1 MFRKLLVEH
10 FVIITI
16 TVTLILFVSFTE
28 IRHHYIDTLTSTLT
42 EKANILAPT
51 VTSMLHEHDIDRI
64 DSFVDSMGELA
75 NIRITVVDTAGVVLG
90 DSKKDPHMMENHRNR
105 PEIMAA
111 YAGRIG
117 TSIRY
122 STTLKQHMLYVA
134 IPIVKDGHLL
144 GVLRTSMSLH
154 RIDYLLGR
162 LRSKILRYSIIML
175 LIMVII
181 TTYFTK
187 RISAPIREMLNVVHE
202 MSSGNLSVRIHS
214 TPRDEIGRLANAF
227 NHMATEMERM
237 FHEITVEREK
247 LHTIIANL
255 HEGLLVMRQT
265 GTIILVNNSL
275 KNIVGNTAVGK
286 FYWQVLRYPDFMKLI
301 EQLLQSRQP
310 THSEVVIDDKTYL
323 CSATMTPTY
332 DIIVVFHDITEMKQL
347 ERMKRDFVVNVSHEL
362 RTPLTAIK
370 GFVETIEEMTNDTQI
385 QHYLQIIKRHTDRM
399 INIVADLL
407 TLAKLED
414 KTIQLDKQKI
424 YLPDI
429 ASDVIKIFTPNA
441 QRKGLT
447 IEMKLHE
454 PIPEIEADPS
464 LLEQL
469 IINLIDNAIKYTDE
483 GKVVLEISHN
493 DNFVK
498 LTVKDTGIGIP
509 AEHINRIFERFYVVD
524 KSRSKRHGGTGLGL
538 SIVKHIVLLHN
549 GKIDVK
555 STPGKGST
563 FTVYLPT
570 S

>member
-214 TPRDEIGRLANAF
+214 TSRDEIGRLANAF

-275 KNIVGNTAVGK
+275 KNIVGDTAVGK

-323 CSATMTPTY
+323 CSATMTPTH

>member
-214 TPRDEIGRLANAF
+214 TSRDEIGRLANAF

-275 KNIVGNTAVGK
+275 KNIVGDTAVGK
-286 FYWQVLRYPDFMKLI
+286 FYWQVLRYPDFMKVI

>member
-214 TPRDEIGRLANAF
+214 TSRDEIGRLANAF

>member
-214 TPRDEIGRLANAF
+214 TSRDEIGRLANAF

-275 KNIVGNTAVGK
+275 KNIVGDTAVGK

-407 TLAKLED
+407 TLAKLEN

>member
-214 TPRDEIGRLANAF
+214 TSRDEIGRLANAF

-414 KTIQLDKQKI
+414 KTLQLDKQKI

>member
-214 TPRDEIGRLANAF
+214 TSRDEIGRLANAF

-275 KNIVGNTAVGK
+275 KNIVGDTAVGK